1 MGRRARSRAV
11 PGPRS
16 RPRGRMAVRRPGV
29 CSGMDRPDCWRFGS
43 RRSRDRLTR
52 EFCAHNILATRRTPR
67 RRNRAAALIVWAAAI
82 VVMDCG
88 CGGGRGGWSGRG
100 GSDWRKSVHGF
111 DGVNGRGYDR
121 HADHH
126 ARGIHESRTAMKT
139 ILALLAATC
148 AFAPV
153 TWAQI
158 EQPRLGTMLSR
169 DGSPWA
175 VFGVAGSVTIG
186 AIPAATGPASSP
198 ASGATSGPPS
208 GNVPATGAVV
218 LALPVVSMGCSRTMC
233 LMKME
238 SALVSL
244 ASSVAGSL
252 PVVDAPAGPA
262 LFWFEGPVAGGNVN
276 VAGANVNAG
285 SAGNSALVYFP
296 ASRQLARWQNGQ
308 LSPVDFDV
316 TGEILSIGEASDGTP
331 QFAVRNSAGRGG
343 AQWGCDRPVAEWPE
357 SAGPFGSTGP
367 LGSMGSVCCS
377 MAADC
382 LRRTPG

>member
-1 MGRRARSRAV
+1 
-11 PGPRS
+11 
-16 RPRGRMAVRRPGV
+16 
-29 CSGMDRPDCWRFGS
+29 
-43 RRSRDRLTR
+43 
-52 EFCAHNILATRRTPR
+52 
-67 RRNRAAALIVWAAAI
+67 
-82 VVMDCG
+82 
-88 CGGGRGGWSGRG
+88 
-100 GSDWRKSVHGF
+100 
-111 DGVNGRGYDR
+111 
-121 HADHH
+121 
-126 ARGIHESRTAMKT
+126 MKT

-331 QFAVRNSAGRGG
+331 QFAVRNPAGTWVVRNGDVIVQSLSG
-343 AQWGCDRPVAEWPE
+343 PE

-367 LGSMGSVCCS
+367 LGSMGSVLLLHGGGLF
-377 MAADC
+377 ATDAGLI
-382 LRRTPG
+382 LRRSDGSELVFKLGQLEVAQGLTHGSSTG